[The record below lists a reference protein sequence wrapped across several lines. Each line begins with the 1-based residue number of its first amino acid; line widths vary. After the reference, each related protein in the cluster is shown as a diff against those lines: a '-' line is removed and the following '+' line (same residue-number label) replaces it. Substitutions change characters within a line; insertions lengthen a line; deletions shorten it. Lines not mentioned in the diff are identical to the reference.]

1 MERWLDAAAMF
12 GKAVG
17 SRNERSIQRK
27 VVAVADERGRSRRKG
42 HSGQAQ
48 AGEGIL
54 SVVDLRKQYAT
65 DSGELRAI
73 DDVSFTV
80 REGSFYTLLGPSG
93 CGKTTTLRCIAG
105 LERPDS
111 GTITLGTREL
121 FGPATLVPPN
131 ERPMGMVFQ
140 SYAIWPHMTVFE
152 NAAFPLRVGPGRRL
166 RKEEIRSRVEEAL
179 ATVALDGLGG
189 RQATK
194 LSGGQQ
200 QRLALARALVRQP
213 ALLLLDEPL
222 SNLDAALRDRM
233 RAEIRGLQRR
243 LGITTLYVTHD
254 QAEALSMSNRIGVM
268 SEGKILQEGKPREIY
283 QQPASPFVAR
293 FVGTSNFI
301 EGTVVGPG
309 SPSKLTTGLGSAP
322 MMVHCPE
329 GVGVEEKVTVAVRLA
344 NVGLDPRLPGDR
356 APQENAFEGVVEQV
370 TFLGDDLE
378 AMIRVG
384 SVTLAARRHA
394 SLACRKGDEVWA
406 TLPAALCVV
415 ISDEHGV
422 SSATYGDWTIA
433 DESAL
438 TLAGEA

>member
-1 MERWLDAAAMF
+1 
-12 GKAVG
+12 
-17 SRNERSIQRK
+17 
-27 VVAVADERGRSRRKG
+27 VVAVAEERGRGRRKG
-42 HSGQAQ
+42 DGGQVQ
-48 AGEGIL
+48 AGEGVL
-54 SVVDLRKQYAT
+54 GVADLQKQYAT

-80 REGSFYTLLGPSG
+80 DEGSFYTLLGPSG

-111 GTITLGTREL
+111 GTITLGTQQL
-121 FGPATLVPPN
+121 FGPAALVPPN
-131 ERPMGMVFQ
+131 ERAMGMVFQ
-140 SYAIWPHMTVFE
+140 SYAIWPHMTVFD
-152 NAAFPLRVGPGRRL
+152 NAAFPLRVGHGKRL

-213 ALLLLDEPL
+213 SLLLLDEPL
-222 SNLDAALRDRM
+222 SNLDAALRERM
-233 RAEIRGLQRR
+233 RAEIRSLQRR

-268 SEGKILQEGKPREIY
+268 SGGRILQEGKPREIY

-301 EGTVVGPG
+301 EASVAEPG
-309 SPSKLTTGLGSAP
+309 SPSSLKTGLGDAP
-322 MMVHCPE
+322 LIAHCPE
-329 GVGVEEKVTVAVRLA
+329 GAGAGEEVTVAVRLA
-344 NVGLDPRLPGDR
+344 NVGLDRRLPGDS
-356 APQENAFEGVVEQV
+356 APEENAFAGVVEQV

-384 SVTLAARRHA
+384 SISLAVRRHA
-394 SLACRKGDEVWA
+394 SLACRKGDEVWV
-406 TLPAALCVV
+406 TLPPALCVV
-415 ISDEHGV
+415 ISDEYGV
-422 SSATYGDWTIA
+422 SSAAYGDWTVA

-438 TLAGEA
+438 TLAADAQVS